1 MNNQSIT
8 ETLENLNI
16 APQELGVIV
25 VDHGSRVDRSNQL
38 LNNVVELFVASSG
51 LVIVEP
57 AHMELSEPS
66 IATAF
71 DRCVSRGATTVV
83 VHPYFLLPGRHWQD
97 DIPRLA
103 AAAAAKHA
111 GVHHI
116 VTAPLGIHPL
126 MAAIMED
133 RIRQCL
139 LAVNGAGEPCS
150 LCEDEPKCASSAG
163 PNVDR

>member
-1 MNNQSIT
+1 VNNQSIT
-8 ETLENLNI
+8 ETLTNLNI

-38 LNNVVELFVASSG
+38 LHDVVKLFVETSG
-51 LVIVEP
+51 LLIVEP
-57 AHMELSEPS
+57 AHMELAEPS

-71 DRCVSRGATTVV
+71 DQCVLRGATTII
-83 VHPYFLLPGRHWQD
+83 VHPYFLLPGRHWRD
-97 DIPRLA
+97 DIPRLSA
-103 AAAAAKHA
+103 EAAAKHP
-111 GVHHI
+111 GVGHI

-139 LAVNGAGEPCS
+139 LAVRGAGEACS
-150 LCEDEPKCASSAG
+150 LCEDEPQCARSAG
-163 PNVDR
+163 PITDQ